1 MSKNLKQLLNDFQPK
16 ENQFWKSGIRNLDF
30 ILGGGF
36 PVGKI
41 VEIHS
46 EAGCGKTTM
55 SLQIARHQL
64 KDGRSVVF
72 LDVENSLTD
81 SLKRQMGVSEYQDVE
96 RENGWPQFLHLTPTT
111 FNQVEQIMEEILTG
125 EADYDLIIFDSITMT
140 VPDRQNDG
148 RGRAKRISD
157 EEPGL
162 AARVQ
167 ARFLLRFKGE
177 LYRSDTTMLLLNQ
190 MRTNLKGFSGNAK
203 PAGGKALEFACDVR
217 IGIKRDKVLKQILT
231 FEDTQK
237 ESENSYGFALTAC
250 ATKNKYATPLV
261 SVRLHFVFGR
271 GVNNSV
277 STALLL
283 IDLDVARQ
291 SGSWYTVPGL
301 EKSVRAD
308 GVVEWARSYPH
319 LVDQLLSPEMARLLG
334 GHTPPTIDAQYG
346 QAESG

>member
-1 MSKNLKQLLNDFQPK
+1 MGMSKNLKQLLNDFQPK
-16 ENQFWKSGIRNLDF
+16 ENRFWRSGIRNLDF

-64 KDGRSVVF
+64 QNGRSVVF

-81 SLKRQMGVSEYQDVE
+81 SLKRQVGVSEYETVE
-96 RENGWPQFLHLTPTT
+96 RECGWPQFLHLTPTT
-111 FNQVEQIMEEILTG
+111 FNQVEQIMEEILSD
-125 EADYDLIIFDSITMT
+125 EAAYDLIIFDSITMT
-140 VPDRQNDG
+140 NPDRQNDG
-148 RGRAKRISD
+148 RGRAKKISD

-217 IGIKRDKVLKQILT
+217 IGIKRDKTVKRKLVSEDQQAEREQT
-231 FEDTQK
+231 VGFE
-237 ESENSYGFALTAC
+237 LTAS
-250 ATKNKYATPLV
+250 ATKNKYAMPYVPISLW
-261 SVRLHFVFGR
+261 FEFGK
-271 GVNNSV
+271 GVNNTASV
-277 STALLL
+277 ALHL
-283 IDLDVARQ
+283 IALNIIKA
-291 SGSWYTVPGL
+291 SGSWYTVPGQ
-301 EKSVRAD
+301 EKSLRAD
-308 GVVEWARSYPH
+308 GVSEWVRSHTELVEE
-319 LVDQLLSPEMARLLG
+319 LLWPELTRILG
-334 GHTPPTIDAQYG
+334 GHAPPALDAQEG
-346 QAESG
+346 LG